1 MNNLF
6 NIFFAFTLS
15 WLLIFNAQAQFDDVY
30 YDPSDDWSS
39 SGSYSDY
46 DPDLLQYNAHPL
58 NLG

>member
-46 DPDLLQYNAHPL
+46 DYNCEADYT
-58 NLG
+58 